1 MLSRTVLLTV
11 VCAVVGAII
20 PCQLRAQFAA
30 QRQDI
35 LAMYLYNGSDE
46 ATFKR
51 RMEQSTEMQ
60 VKRMAEV
67 AQLDIAQSQKL
78 QLAARGDLSRF
89 YRELERVRNKVKDL
103 DARKGND
110 MQKAWQEISPLQRRI
125 AQGIIDDDSLLERVM
140 STLLSPEQDQ
150 KYRQY
155 LRERLAA
162 RYRSILLITIADLE
176 KALPLTAKQRSELIK
191 LLESKK
197 FPQKCQPGLEAYV
210 GQAMLSRLSADEV
223 QQILDEEQ
231 RKTLT
236 RLNEQYAPMANNFTW

>member
-1 MLSRTVLLTV
+1 
-11 VCAVVGAII
+11 
-20 PCQLRAQFAA
+20 
-30 QRQDI
+30 
-35 LAMYLYNGSDE
+35 MYLYNGSDE

-67 AQLDIAQSQKL
+67 AQLDIAQLQKL

-103 DARKGND
+103 DARNGND
-110 MQKAWQEISPLQRRI
+110 MQKAWREISPLQVRL
-125 AQGIIDDDSLLERVM
+125 AQGIINEDSLLKRVM
-140 STLLSPEQDQ
+140 STLLTPEQDQ
-150 KYRQY
+150 KYRDY
-155 LRERLAA
+155 LRERLVA

-210 GQAMLSRLSADEV
+210 GQAMLSRLSENEV
-223 QQILDEEQ
+223 EKILDEEQ
-231 RKTLT
+231 HKTLN

>member
-1 MLSRTVLLTV
+1 
-11 VCAVVGAII
+11 
-20 PCQLRAQFAA
+20 
-30 QRQDI
+30 
-35 LAMYLYNGSDE
+35 MYLYNGSDE

-67 AQLDIAQSQKL
+67 AQLDIAQLQKL

-103 DARKGND
+103 DARNGND
-110 MQKAWQEISPLQRRI
+110 MQKAWQEISPLQRRV
-125 AQGIIDDDSLLERVM
+125 AQGIIDEDSLLERVM

-150 KYRQY
+150 KYRLY
-155 LRERLAA
+155 LRERLVA

-176 KALPLTAKQRSELIK
+176 KALPLTDKQRSELIK

-210 GQAMLSRLSADEV
+210 GQAMLSRLSAGEV
-223 QQILDEEQ
+223 QKILDEEQ

-236 RLNEQYAPMANNFTW
+236 RLNQQYAPMANNFTW

>member
-1 MLSRTVLLTV
+1 
-11 VCAVVGAII
+11 
-20 PCQLRAQFAA
+20 
-30 QRQDI
+30 
-35 LAMYLYNGSDE
+35 MYLYNGSDE

-67 AQLDIAQSQKL
+67 AQLDIAQLQKL

-103 DARKGND
+103 DARNGND
-110 MQKAWQEISPLQRRI
+110 MQKAWQEISPLQRRV
-125 AQGIIDDDSLLERVM
+125 AQGIIDEDSLLERVM

-150 KYRQY
+150 KYRLY
-155 LRERLAA
+155 LRERLVA

-176 KALPLTAKQRSELIK
+176 KALPLTDKQRSELIK

-197 FPQKCQPGLEAYV
+197 FPQKCQPGLETYV
-210 GQAMLSRLSADEV
+210 GQAMLSRLSAGEV
-223 QQILDEEQ
+223 QKILDEEQ

-236 RLNEQYAPMANNFTW
+236 RLNQQYAPMANNFTW